1 MNENLKDNDQV
12 PITKREILPP
22 QILSISTI
30 TKCKKK
36 TITLPEPLD
45 TRVRHHLSDVLC

>member
-12 PITKREILPP
+12 PITKRE
-22 QILSISTI
+22 STI
-30 TKCKKK
+30 TKCKKN